1 MIAYKTT
8 TRTPATN
15 TLLADANILRDN
27 LTIPEVGSR
36 SDELD
41 RSLAVASRIIES
53 YCDRTFV
60 SQIYYGWYYEPD
72 YLVPVIPITLR
83 HYPVTNVIE
92 FEHAPISDT
101 SLVFTALPWVSDIH
115 YRLDDSGRL
124 AVMERVDAGT
134 LRVEYQAG
142 LATIPPDLAEV
153 ALQLARDIF
162 LRRARESTIEQ
173 ETIPDQASASY
184 FEATELLTMPQKRV
198 LDTYRNLWVM

>member
-8 TRTPATN
+8 VATPATSH
-15 TLLADANILRDN
+15 LLADADILRNN

-41 RSLAVASRIIES
+41 RSLSVASRIIER
-53 YCDRTFV
+53 YCDRTFA

-83 HYPVTNVIE
+83 HYPVINVIE
-92 FEHAPISDT
+92 FEHALISDT

-124 AVMERVDAGT
+124 MVTERVEAGI
-134 LRVEYQAG
+134 LRIEYEAG
-142 LATIPPDLAEV
+142 FATIPTDLAEV

-184 FEATELLTMPQKRV
+184 FETTELLTMPQKRV
-198 LDTYRNLWVM
+198 LDTYRNLWML